1 MNFFK
6 VVNDNG
12 FNETSKGCY
21 DDSKGEFADGD
32 CHQNTE
38 EGITT
43 NFCVCKQDLCNE
55 NGINGVDKI
64 LPSMFMLLTSMVLVK
79 SI

>member
-6 VVNDNG
+6 VVNGNG
-12 FNETSKGCY
+12 FNET
-21 DDSKGEFADGD
+21 SKGEFADGD